1 MDKRAVIDGDILLFQ
16 AGFAAEKAHYLL
28 FWDSKEQEFPSK
40 KEVLAFL
47 DENKI
52 EDYELVRW
60 REVEPLSHAI
70 QNMETLI
77 ASIADTTKVTKV
89 EIYLTGRDNFRLK
102 LAPWYKATRN
112 KSYRPVHE
120 KALKD
125 FLVSSHYRAEIVNGQ
140 EADDA
145 LGIQVCSF
153 PQSTILCSVDKDLLM
168 IPGWHY
174 NWSKG
179 TVFYQEFDA
188 ALECFYKQLLMGDR
202 IDNIPGI
209 PGLGEVKSSALLKE
223 KGVSFKTCRDAYQ
236 EAGLSEEQLLLN
248 GKLLW
253 IRRKP
258 DEIWSPPDEISK

>member
-28 FWDSKEQEFPSK
+28 RWESEEQEFPSK
-40 KEVLAFL
+40 KEVLVFL

-52 EDYELVRW
+52 KDYELVRW

-70 QNMETLI
+70 QNIETLI

-179 TVFYQEFDA
+179 TVFYQEPDS

-202 IDNIPGI
+202 IDNIPGV
-209 PGLGEVKSSALLKE
+209 PGLGEVRATALLKE
-223 KGVSFKTCRDAYQ
+223 KGVSFKTCREAYQ
-236 EAGLSEEQLLLN
+236 KAGLSEEQLLLN

-258 DEIWSPPDEISK
+258 DEIWNPPDEI